1 MMKNF
6 ILMIAMSSTLIACDL
21 KTTDS
26 TDLKEKDLNSSVHVD
41 AQPKKT
47 GSAVKQP
54 ADDVKPKEIQLSK
67 NGIGDILVNQTFSQ
81 DLFSEIKDSR
91 IENCFYAT
99 SKHYPQFDLN
109 IQIIADRV
117 AVISTL
123 NPQYVSDAGVKV
135 GDTEDVI
142 YKNHPNEKF
151 EKVMNPYGDNKTQY
165 SIFYWDDAKKQK
177 GIRYDIEQK
186 KVTEIY
192 LGNENLELMEGCA

>member
-1 MMKNF
+1 MKKR

-26 TDLKEKDLNSSVHVD
+26 KEKDLNSSVHIDV
-41 AQPKKT
+41 QPKKT

-54 ADDVKPKEIQLSK
+54 TDDVKPKEIQLSK
-67 NGIGDILVNQTFSQ
+67 NGIGNILVNQTFSQ

-91 IENCFYAT
+91 IENCFYVT

-117 AVISTL
+117 AVISTF

-135 GDTEDVI
+135 GDAEGVI

-165 SIFYWDDAKKQK
+165 SIFY
-177 GIRYDIEQK
+177 
-186 KVTEIY
+186 
-192 LGNENLELMEGCA
+192 